1 MPDPGAVVLE
11 DLITVLALQAEH
23 LVLVRDPDVLPQRTL
38 VAATLPAVL
47 AEVTLTCEIVQV
59 VSFALDLKSRILYWN
74 LVSLLRLSISRR
86 VNCLSEVAC

>member
-23 LVLVRDPDVLPQRTL
+23 LVLVRDPDVLPQRPL

-47 AEVTLTCEIVQV
+47 AEVTLTC
-59 VSFALDLKSRILYWN
+59 
-74 LVSLLRLSISRR
+74 
-86 VNCLSEVAC
+86 